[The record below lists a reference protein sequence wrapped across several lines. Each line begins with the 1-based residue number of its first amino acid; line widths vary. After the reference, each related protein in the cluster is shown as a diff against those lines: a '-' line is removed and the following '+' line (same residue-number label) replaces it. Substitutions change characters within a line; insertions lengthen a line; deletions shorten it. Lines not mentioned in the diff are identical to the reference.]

1 MKAKLSI
8 LTLGVADLARAKQI
22 YLDLGF
28 PVMTGSED
36 YPGIAFFQLE
46 GLAFALYPQEKLAE
60 DLWGDQAPTG
70 GATAALPRHTM
81 ARNEASEAEVD
92 TTIAEAV
99 AAGAKLI
106 KPATK
111 ASTVPSSPWR
121 WISTRPP
128 ALRTQPSRPKSW
140 AKR

>member
-8 LTLGVADLARAKQI
+8 LTLGVADLARAKQF

-111 ASTVPSSPWR
+111 AFWGGYSGYFADPDGHMWEVAYNPFMDLS
-121 WISTRPP
+121 
-128 ALRTQPSRPKSW
+128 
-140 AKR
+140 